1 MKSGQID
8 YEIRLHITLAAED
21 RKERLCR
28 PCDPWSLAGPSA
40 ATELNRYALDKL
52 FACMHHRLYA
62 IVYKIIY
69 YEVPYA
75 KIKNRSRY
83 PPNV

>member
-8 YEIRLHITLAAED
+8 YEIRLLHITLAAED

-40 ATELNRYALDKL
+40 ATELNR
-52 FACMHHRLYA
+52 CPH
-62 IVYKIIY
+62 
-69 YEVPYA
+69 
-75 KIKNRSRY
+75 
-83 PPNV
+83 